1 MWCGGSDFIFLGRTS
16 LISRTQKAVPCTIL
30 TSRIVSRFNLVG
42 NCETSTNE
50 GEGTEPDSAGT
61 KGCAFHRP
69 DFVYCVQIQSG
80 RGQEKLCLVQSPL
93 REQCPDSIR
102 SRIVSRFNLVQSG
115 EGEGTEPDFAGRKSC
130 AFHRPDFANC
140 VQIQSGVAEKGFFD
154 IIKVLD
160 EKERKRAWESRLK

>member
-1 MWCGGSDFIFLGRTS
+1 MLST
-16 LISRTQKAVPCTIL
+16 AP

-50 GEGTEPDSAGT
+50 GEGTEPDFAGI
-61 KGCAFHRP
+61 K
-69 DFVYCVQIQSG
+69 
-80 RGQEKLCLVQSPL
+80 
-93 REQCPDSIR
+93 
-102 SRIVSRFNLVQSG
+102 SRALYN
-115 EGEGTEPDFAGRKSC
+115 PDFAY
-130 AFHRPDFANC
+130 C